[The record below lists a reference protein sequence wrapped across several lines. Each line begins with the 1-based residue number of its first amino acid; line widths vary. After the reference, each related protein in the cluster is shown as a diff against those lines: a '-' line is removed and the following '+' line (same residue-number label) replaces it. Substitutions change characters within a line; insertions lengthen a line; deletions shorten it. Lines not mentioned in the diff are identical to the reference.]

1 MNPMMI
7 ISMLKQGGN
16 PQAMAMQ
23 MLQQSNNPLANNALQ
38 MMNNGDSKG
47 IENMVR
53 NLCKEKGINP
63 DDMLKQVMGNLK

>member
-1 MNPMMI
+1 
-7 ISMLKQGGN
+7 MLQQGGN

-23 MLQQSNNPLANNALQ
+23 LLQQSNNPLANNALQ